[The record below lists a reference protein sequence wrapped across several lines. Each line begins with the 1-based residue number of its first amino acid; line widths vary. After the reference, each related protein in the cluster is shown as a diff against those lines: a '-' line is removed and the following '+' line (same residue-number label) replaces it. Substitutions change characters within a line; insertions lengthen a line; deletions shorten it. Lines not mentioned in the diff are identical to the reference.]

1 MMIFDE
7 SVWWQGWRRGCGD
20 GQGAAPAD
28 PPSLYKLPA
37 TSDLSLGLQ
46 CSHVVAHVRLV
57 SITVAGGH
65 CLHWSLMSRSMLS
78 GFWS

>member
-1 MMIFDE
+1 M
-7 SVWWQGWRRGCGD
+7 SPCG
-20 GQGAAPAD
+20 GKGGGEGVEMAKVLHTD

-65 CLHWSLMSRSMLS
+65 CLHWPLMSRSMLP